1 MNIKNCMLLVII
13 LISANLSGC
22 LSSGEDE
29 LEEFPSFS
37 LSDERGNVH
46 NNSKYDNITYVAYF
60 SASWCSHCKPVLQ
73 ALDDIVPVGQLIV
86 FNKEPREEYSDMNE
100 WKDRMES
107 ELERTLSH
115 PFIHAPP
122 LSETLDVVGIP
133 TMFFVNSDG
142 MIEYSLSGIKDKE
155 MIKSYWNM
163 MTE

>member
-1 MNIKNCMLLVII
+1 MKKSIFLTLV
-13 LISANLSGC
+13 LISTSLSGC
-22 LSSGEDE
+22 LSSDVDE
-29 LEEFPSFS
+29 LEEFPEFS
-37 LSDERGNVH
+37 LVDEQGNSQ
-46 NNSKYDNITYVAYF
+46 NNSIYNGEPFVAYF

-122 LSETLDVVGIP
+122 LSETLDVVSIP

-142 MIEYSLSGIKDKE
+142 MIEYSLSGVKDKE

>member
-1 MNIKNCMLLVII
+1 MKKSIFLTLV
-13 LISANLSGC
+13 LISTSLCGC
-22 LSSGEDE
+22 LSSDVDE
-29 LEEFPSFS
+29 LEEFPEFS
-37 LSDERGNVH
+37 LVDEQGNSQ
-46 NNSKYDNITYVAYF
+46 NNSIYNGEPFVAYF

-122 LSETLDVVGIP
+122 LSETLDVVSIP

-142 MIEYSLSGIKDKE
+142 MIEYSLSGVKDKE

>member
-1 MNIKNCMLLVII
+1 MKKVILLILV
-13 LISANLSGC
+13 LISGSLSGC
-22 LSSGEDE
+22 LSYDE
-29 LEEFPSFS
+29 EELDQFPSFNIV
-37 LSDERGNVH
+37 DEQGNEH
-46 NNSKYDNITYVAYF
+46 NNSMYSGVPFVAYV
-60 SASWCSHCKPVLQ
+60 SASWCSHCKPALE
-73 ALDDIVPVGQLIV
+73 ALDDTVPEGYVLV
-86 FNKEPREEYSDMNE
+86 FNKDGRERYSDMNE

-122 LSETLDVVGIP
+122 LSETLDVVSIP

-142 MIEYSLSGIKDKE
+142 MIEYSLSGVKDKE